1 MHYWNIQARNLKTGQ
16 TLKQQDLNGYMTR
29 DRSEAYQLAER
40 FARDLSDRTR
50 QSWVAQVRWVKHTG

>member
-16 TLKQQDLNGYMTR
+16 TLKQQDLNGYMTK
-29 DRSEAYQLAER
+29 DRSEAYLLAER